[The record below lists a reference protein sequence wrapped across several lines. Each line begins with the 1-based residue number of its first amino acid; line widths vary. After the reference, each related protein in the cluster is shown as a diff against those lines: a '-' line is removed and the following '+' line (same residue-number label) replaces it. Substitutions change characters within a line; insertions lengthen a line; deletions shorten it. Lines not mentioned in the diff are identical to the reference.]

1 MDNRQEL
8 LSEIL
13 KRVKRNYRHVVEIER
28 LTKELG
34 NALSRNDHDSA
45 QLLLKMRGDEMDEA
59 TQSKQEIQTLVHDVG
74 EEERGAVE
82 AWLKGEKTDD
92 CKGFE
97 AVKIQELSSQIRQA
111 IKRTIVLDKAISSRM
126 AGEDSYYHSPS

>member
-13 KRVKRNYRHVVEIER
+13 KRVQRNYRHVVEIER

-74 EEERGAVE
+74 EEERSAVE
-82 AWLKGEKTDD
+82 AWLKGDD